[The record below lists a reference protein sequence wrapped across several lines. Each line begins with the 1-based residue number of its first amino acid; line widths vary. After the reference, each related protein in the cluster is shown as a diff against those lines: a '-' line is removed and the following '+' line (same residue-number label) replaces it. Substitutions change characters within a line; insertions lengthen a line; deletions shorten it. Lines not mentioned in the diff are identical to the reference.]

1 VKRALLPLLRSPA
14 DGSALELADAV
25 EKGDEIVSGR
35 LLDDARREFPIED
48 GVPLFAAE
56 LADDPTFDFK
66 WKLIGDSY
74 GHTEPSRTIRRQW
87 YLDRFG
93 YGTAGALHDYLRTRR
108 LVLDGGT
115 GSGVDTAM
123 FAESGTDVV
132 SIDLSRQ
139 AAQSVYRRL
148 GGQPNVHVVQADL
161 MHLPFARDTFDYV
174 SSDQVIHHTPD
185 ARRTFASLT
194 SSLAPGGRIA
204 IYVYNRKGPIREF
217 TDDFIRKHATKL
229 SVEECFELSRAITRF
244 GKALSDLDAEVEIP
258 EAIPML
264 GIEAGRFDVQRLIYQ
279 AMMKCFWND
288 AYDFDLNVIVNF
300 DWYHPKWASRHTLEE
315 VDRWLEEEGLERER
329 LEDVES
335 GIVAVG
341 SRSP

>member
-1 VKRALLPLLRSPA
+1 VKRALLSLLRSPVDA
-14 DGSALELADAV
+14 SALTLADAV
-25 EKGDEIVSGR
+25 EDESEIVSGT
-35 LLDDARREFPIED
+35 LVDEAGREFPIEG

-93 YGTAGALHDYLRTRR
+93 YGTFDALQDYLRTRR
-108 LVLDGGT
+108 LVLDAGT

-123 FAESGTDVV
+123 FAESGTGVV

-148 GGQPNVHVVQADL
+148 GAQPNVHVVQADL
-161 MHLPFARDTFDYV
+161 MHLPFAPEAFDFV

-185 ARRTFASLT
+185 TRRSFN
-194 SSLAPGGRIA
+194 SLASRLASGGRIA

-217 TDDFIRKHATKL
+217 TDDFIREYATKL
-229 SVEECFELSRAITRF
+229 SVEQCFELCRAITLL
-244 GKALSDLDAEVEIP
+244 GKVLSDVHAEVDVP
-258 EAIPML
+258 EAIPLL
-264 GIEAGRFDVQRLIYQ
+264 GIEAGHFDVQRFFYQ
-279 AMMKCFWND
+279 TVMKCFWND
-288 AYDFDLNVIVNF
+288 AYDFDLNVVVNF
-300 DWYHPKWASRHTLEE
+300 DWYHPKWASRHTLDE
-315 VDRWLEEEGLERER
+315 VGRWLEEEGLERDR
-329 LEDVES
+329 LEDVGS

-341 SRSP
+341 RRA